1 VQSTAKV
8 EDSTTFNF
16 LGSIKEHVVSSH
28 KEGLLAA
35 GLDLSHQDTS
45 VRPQDDLYRHFNGGW
60 LKTAVIPADRASDGA
75 FITLRIQSEAR
86 VREIIEGAT
95 GSDEA
100 TKISNIYKSFMDADA
115 VNAKGGAPIAAELA
129 EVDSISSLTDFT
141 STLSKLEAR
150 GVSGIFGTF
159 IYADMKDAST
169 NILYLQQ
176 GGISLP
182 DEAYYREEKYADIRT
197 AYVAHI
203 EAMFTLAGVSNP
215 AENAAKVMAL
225 ETSIASHHWDQVKD
239 RDATLTYN
247 KMNRTEVKALMPAF
261 DWELYLTDGEI
272 PSIVLDSVIVQQPS
286 FFEGLGAIL
295 ASFDLEAWKAW
306 LQWHIISGA
315 APYLSDEFTTENF
328 AFFGKTL
335 SGTPEL
341 RERWKRAVS
350 MIEGSLGEAVG
361 KVYVQKYFPA
371 EAKARMEKL
380 VANLI
385 EAYRIS
391 INELEW
397 MSPDT
402 KVKALEK
409 LGKFRPKI
417 GYPDKWRDYSAL
429 QTTADDLYGNVG
441 RVVKFQRDHE
451 LSKIGKP
458 VDRDE
463 WHMAPQTVNAYY
475 NPVMNEIVFPAAILQ
490 PPFFGL
496 NHDDAV
502 NYGGIGAVIG
512 HEIGHGF
519 DDQGSKYDG
528 DGALN
533 NWWTDADRS
542 AFEARTKALIAQ
554 YDVLTPEEA
563 PDVTVNGA
571 LTIGENIG
579 DLGGLTIAYKAYQ
592 ISLAGKASAVID
604 GMSGEQRLLLSWA
617 QVWRAKVRPE
627 EMRRRVATDPHSPAE
642 FRCNQILKNFTPFY
656 EAFEVTDNDALWLE
670 EQSRVQI
677 W

>member
-1 VQSTAKV
+1 MR
-8 EDSTTFNF
+8 
-16 LGSIKEHVVSSH
+16 EHVVSSH
-28 KEGLLAA
+28 NEGLLAA

-45 VRPQDDLYRHFNGGW
+45 IRPQDDLYRHFNGSW

-129 EVDSISSLTDFT
+129 DVDSISSLTDFT

-197 AYVAHI
+197 AFVAHV

-215 AENAAKVMAL
+215 AQNAAKVMAL

-247 KMNRTEVKALMPAF
+247 KMNRAEVKALMPAF
-261 DWELYLTDGEI
+261 DWELYLTAGEI

-286 FFEGLGAIL
+286 FFEGLGTIL
-295 ASFDLEAWKAW
+295 AGFDLDAWKAW
-306 LQWHIISGA
+306 LKWHIISGA
-315 APYLSDEFTTENF
+315 APYLSDDFTNENF

-385 EAYRIS
+385 EAYRVS

-496 NHDDAV
+496 DHDDAV
-502 NYGGIGAVIG
+502 NYGAIGAVIG

-533 NWWTDADRS
+533 NWWTDADRA

-554 YDVLTPEEA
+554 YDELSPEEA

-592 ISLAGKASAVID
+592 ISLAGKPSTVID

-617 QVWRAKVRPE
+617 QVWRAKLRPE
-627 EMRRRVATDPHSPAE
+627 EMRRRIATDPHSPAE

-656 EAFEVTDNDALWLE
+656 DAFGVTEKDALWLA

>member
-1 VQSTAKV
+1 MSLEK
-8 EDSTTFNF
+8 
-16 LGSIKEHVVSSH
+16 
-28 KEGLLAA
+28 A
-35 GLDLSHQDTS
+35 GLDLSHQDQGI
-45 VRPQDDLYRHFNGGW
+45 RPQDDMYRHFNGTW
-60 LKTAVIPADRASDGA
+60 LKNAVIPPDRATDGA
-75 FITLRIQSEAR
+75 FTSLRIEAEAR
-86 VREIIEGAT
+86 VREIIEAAS

-100 TKISNIYKSFMDADA
+100 KKLGDIYASFMDAESVQAKAAKPIEHDLSA
-115 VNAKGGAPIAAELA
+115 VDTIQNLEGFITVLA
-129 EVDSISSLTDFT
+129 
-141 STLSKLEAR
+141 KLEAL

-169 NILYLQQ
+169 NILYMQQ

-182 DEAYYREEKYADIRT
+182 DEAYYREEQYLEIRK
-197 AYVAHI
+197 AYVAHV
-203 EAMFTLAGVSNP
+203 AKMFELAAVANAKEL
-215 AENAAKVMAL
+215 AEKVMAL

-247 KMNRTEVKALMPAF
+247 KLTRSQVKALMPAF
-261 DWELYLTDGEI
+261 DWDSYLLHGQI

-286 FFEGLGAIL
+286 FFEGLDSIL
-295 ASFDLEAWKAW
+295 KNFDVQSWKAW
-306 LQWHIISGA
+306 LKWQIINGA
-315 APYLSDEFTTENF
+315 SPYLSSEFVSENF
-328 AFFGKTL
+328 EFYGKTL

-350 MIEGSLGEAVG
+350 LIEGSLGEAVG
-361 KVYVQKYFPA
+361 KVYVEKFFPA
-371 EAKARMEKL
+371 EAKKRMEEL

-385 EAYRIS
+385 QAYEVS
-391 INELEW
+391 IKELPW
-397 MSPDT
+397 MGPET

-409 LGKFRPKI
+409 LGKFRTKI
-417 GYPDKWRDYSAL
+417 GYPDKWRDYSDL
-429 QTTADDLYGNVG
+429 QTTPDDLYGNVG
-441 RVVKFQRDHE
+441 RIVKFQRDFE
-451 LSKIGKP
+451 LAKIGKP
-458 VDRDE
+458 VDREE

-496 NHDDAV
+496 THDDAV
-502 NYGGIGAVIG
+502 NYGAIGAVIG

-528 DGALN
+528 DGALTD
-533 NWWTDADRS
+533 WWNDADRS
-542 AFEARTKALIAQ
+542 AFEERTRELISQ

-579 DLGGLTIAYKAYQ
+579 DLGGLTIGYKAYQ
-592 ISLAGKASAVID
+592 ISLAGKSSPVID
-604 GMSGEQRLLLSWA
+604 GFTGEQRLFMSWA
-617 QVWRAKVRPE
+617 QVWRTKVRSE
-627 EMRRRVATDPHSPAE
+627 EMRRRIATDPHSPAE

-656 EAFEVTDNDALWLE
+656 DAFNLGPNDGLWLDE
-670 EQSRVQI
+670 NARVEI

>member
-1 VQSTAKV
+1 M
-8 EDSTTFNF
+8 
-16 LGSIKEHVVSSH
+16 SSSNA
-28 KEGLLAA
+28 GLSAA
-35 GLDLSHQDTS
+35 GLDFSNQDQT
-45 VRPQDDLYRHFNGGW
+45 VRPQDDLYRHFNGSW
-60 LKTAVIPADRASDGA
+60 LKSAVIPPDRASDGA

-100 TKISNIYKSFMDADA
+100 TKIANIYTSFMDAAA
-115 VNAKGGAPIAAELA
+115 VNAKAGSPIVAELA
-129 EVDSISSLTDFT
+129 QVDSILTMTDFI

-150 GVSGIFGTF
+150 GTSGIFGTF

-169 NILYLQQ
+169 NILYLVQ

-197 AYVAHI
+197 AYLAHI
-203 EAMFTLAGVSNP
+203 TAMFTLAKVSNP
-215 AENAAKVMAL
+215 AENAAKVIAL

-247 KMNRTEVKALMPAF
+247 KMNRNQVKALMPAF
-261 DWELYLTDGEI
+261 DWDLYLADGEI
-272 PSIVLDSVIVQQPS
+272 PAIVLDSVIVQQPS

-295 ASFDLEAWKAW
+295 ASFDADAWKAW
-306 LQWHIISGA
+306 LKWHIISGA
-315 APYLSDEFTTENF
+315 APYLSDEFTNENF

-361 KVYVQKYFPA
+361 KVYVEKYFPA

-391 INELEW
+391 INELAW

-429 QTTADDLYGNVG
+429 QTTPDDLYGNVG

-496 NHDDAV
+496 DHDDAV
-502 NYGGIGAVIG
+502 NYGAIGAIIG

-533 NWWTDADRS
+533 NWWTDADRA
-542 AFEARTKALIAQ
+542 AFEDLTKALIAQ
-554 YDVLTPEEA
+554 YDALIPEEA
-563 PDVTVNGA
+563 PDVNVNGA

-579 DLGGLTIAYKAYQ
+579 DLGGLAIAYKAYQ
-592 ISLAGKASAVID
+592 ISLGANPSPVID
-604 GMSGEQRLLLSWA
+604 GMNGEKRLMLSWA

-627 EMRRRVATDPHSPAE
+627 EMRRRIATDPHSPAE
-642 FRCNQILKNFTPFY
+642 FRCNQILKNFMPFY
-656 EAFEVTDNDALWLE
+656 QEFGVTDKDALWLE

>member
-1 VQSTAKV
+1 M
-8 EDSTTFNF
+8 
-16 LGSIKEHVVSSH
+16 SSS
-28 KEGLLAA
+28 KEGLSAA
-35 GLDLSHQDTS
+35 GLDFSNQDQS

-60 LKTAVIPADRASDGA
+60 LKTAVIPADRATDGA
-75 FITLRIQSEAR
+75 FMALRVQSEAR

-100 TKISNIYKSFMDADA
+100 TKIAHIYKSFMDVDA
-115 VNAKGGAPIAAELA
+115 VNAKGGSPIAAELA
-129 EVDSISSLTDFT
+129 LVDSISTITDFI
-141 STLSKLEAR
+141 STFSKLEAR
-150 GVSGIFGTF
+150 GTSGIFGTF

-169 NILYLQQ
+169 NILYLAQ

-203 EAMFTLAGVSNP
+203 SAMFTLAKVSNP
-215 AENAAKVMAL
+215 AENAAQVMAL
-225 ETSIASHHWDQVKD
+225 ETSIASHHWDQVKN

-247 KMNRTEVKALMPAF
+247 KMNRAEVKALMPAF

-272 PSIVLDSVIVQQPS
+272 PAIVLDSVIVQQPS
-286 FFEGLGAIL
+286 FFEGLGSIL
-295 ASFDLEAWKAW
+295 ANFDATAWKAW
-306 LQWHIISGA
+306 LKWHIISGS
-315 APYLSDEFTTENF
+315 APYLSDDFANENF

-371 EAKARMEKL
+371 EAKARMENL

-385 EAYRIS
+385 EAYRVS
-391 INELEW
+391 INELAW

-429 QTTADDLYGNVG
+429 KTTPDDLYGNVG

-463 WHMAPQTVNAYY
+463 WFMAPQTVNAYY

-490 PPFFGL
+490 APFFGL
-496 NHDDAV
+496 DHDDAV

-533 NWWTDADRS
+533 NWWTDADRA
-542 AFEARTKALIAQ
+542 AFEERTKALIAQ
-554 YDVLTPEEA
+554 YDALIPEEA
-563 PDVTVNGA
+563 PDVNVNGA

-592 ISLAGKASAVID
+592 ISLQGKPSPVIE
-604 GMSGEQRLLLSWA
+604 GMSGEKRLMLSWA
-617 QVWRAKVRPE
+617 QIWRAKVRPE
-627 EMRRRVATDPHSPAE
+627 EMRRRIATDPHSPAE

-656 EAFEVTDNDALWLE
+656 QEFGVNEKDALWLQE
-670 EQSRVQI
+670 ESRVQI

>member
-1 VQSTAKV
+1 M
-8 EDSTTFNF
+8 
-16 LGSIKEHVVSSH
+16 SIK
-28 KEGLLAA
+28 KA
-35 GLDLSHQDTS
+35 GLDLSNQDVT
-45 VRPQDDLYRHFNGGW
+45 VRPQDDLYRHFNGEW
-60 LKTAVIPADRASDGA
+60 LKSAVIPADRAADGA
-75 FITLRIQSEAR
+75 FVTLRIQSEAR
-86 VREIIEGAT
+86 VREIIESAT

-100 TKISNIYKSFMDADA
+100 TKISNIYASFMAADA
-115 VNAKGGAPIAAELA
+115 VNAKGCSPIADELA
-129 EVDSISSLTDFT
+129 EVDAITSLKDFI
-141 STLSKLEAR
+141 STLAKLEAR
-150 GVSGIFGTF
+150 GLSGIFGSF

-169 NILYLQQ
+169 HIMYISQ

-182 DEAYYREEKYADIRT
+182 DEAYYREEQYADIRT
-197 AYVAHI
+197 TYVEHVAH
-203 EAMFTLAGVSNP
+203 MFSLAGV
-215 AENAAKVMAL
+215 AHGADLAAKVMAL
-225 ETSIASHHWDQVKD
+225 ETSIAKHHWDKVKG
-239 RDATLTYN
+239 REANLTYN
-247 KMNRTEVKALMPAF
+247 KMDRDEVKALLSLF
-261 DWELYLTDGEI
+261 DWDLYLAAGDI
-272 PSIVLDSVIVQQPS
+272 PTVVLDSVIVRQPS
-286 FFEGLGAIL
+286 FFEGLNSIL
-295 ASFDLEAWKAW
+295 ASFDVDAWKAW
-306 LQWHIISGA
+306 LKWNIISGA
-315 APYLSDEFTTENF
+315 APYLSDELVDENF

-341 RERWKRAVS
+341 RERWKRAVT

-361 KVYVQKYFPA
+361 KVYVHKHFPA
-371 EAKARMEKL
+371 EAKARMEAL

-385 EAYRIS
+385 EAYRVS
-391 INELEW
+391 INDLAW

-429 QTTADDLYGNVG
+429 QTTPDDLYGNVG
-441 RVVKFQRDHE
+441 RVIKFQRDHE

-496 NHDDAV
+496 DHDDAV
-502 NYGGIGAVIG
+502 NYGAIGAIIG

-533 NWWTDADRS
+533 NWWTDADRA
-542 AFEARTKALIAQ
+542 AFEERTKALIAQ
-554 YDVLTPEEA
+554 YDALIPEEA

-579 DLGGLTIAYKAYQ
+579 DLGGLAIAYKAYL
-592 ISLAGKASAVID
+592 ISLGSKPSPVID
-604 GMSGEQRLLLSWA
+604 GFSGEQRLMLSWA
-617 QVWRAKVRPE
+617 QAWRAKVRPE
-627 EMRRRVATDPHSPAE
+627 EMRRRIATDPHSPAE
-642 FRCNQILKNFTPFY
+642 FRCNQIVKNFTPFY
-656 EAFEVTDNDALWLE
+656 EAFGVTEKDALWLD

>member
-1 VQSTAKV
+1 
-8 EDSTTFNF
+8 
-16 LGSIKEHVVSSH
+16 VSSS
-28 KEGLLAA
+28 KDGLSAA
-35 GLDLSHQDTS
+35 GLDFSHQDQT
-45 VRPQDDLYRHFNGGW
+45 VRAQDDLYRHFNGGW
-60 LKTAVIPADRASDGA
+60 LKTAVIPADRATDGA
-75 FITLRIQSEAR
+75 FMALRVQSEAR

-100 TKISNIYKSFMDADA
+100 TKIANIYKSFMDVDA
-115 VNAKGGAPIAAELA
+115 VNAKGGSPIAAELA
-129 EVDSISSLTDFT
+129 LVDSISTITDFI
-141 STLSKLEAR
+141 STFSKLEAR
-150 GVSGIFGTF
+150 GTAGIFGTF

-169 NILYLQQ
+169 NILYLAQ

-182 DEAYYREEKYADIRT
+182 DEAYYREEKYAEIRT
-197 AYVAHI
+197 AYLAHI
-203 EAMFTLAGVSNP
+203 TAMFTLAGVSDP
-215 AENAAKVMAL
+215 AENAAQVMAL
-225 ETSIASHHWDQVKD
+225 ETSIASHHWDQVKN

-247 KMNRTEVKALMPAF
+247 KMNRAEVKALMPAF
-261 DWELYLTDGEI
+261 DWDLYLTDGEI
-272 PSIVLDSVIVQQPS
+272 PAIVLDSVIVQQPS
-286 FFEGLGAIL
+286 FFEGLGTIL
-295 ASFDLEAWKAW
+295 ANFDAAAWKAW
-306 LQWHIISGA
+306 LKWHIISGS
-315 APYLSDEFTTENF
+315 APYLSDDFTNENF

-361 KVYVQKYFPA
+361 KVYVQQYFPA

-391 INELEW
+391 INELAW
-397 MSPDT
+397 MSPET

-429 QTTADDLYGNVG
+429 KTTSDDLYGNVG

-463 WHMAPQTVNAYY
+463 WFMAPQTVNAYY

-490 PPFFGL
+490 APFFGL
-496 NHDDAV
+496 DHDDAV

-533 NWWTDADRS
+533 NWWTDADRA
-542 AFEARTKALIAQ
+542 AFEERTKALIAQ
-554 YDVLTPEEA
+554 YDALIPEEA
-563 PDVTVNGA
+563 PDVNVNGA

-592 ISLAGKASAVID
+592 ISLAGKPSPVID
-604 GMSGEQRLLLSWA
+604 GMSGEKRLMLSWA
-617 QVWRAKVRPE
+617 QIWRAKVRPE
-627 EMRRRVATDPHSPAE
+627 EMRRRIATDPHSPAE

-656 EAFEVTDNDALWLE
+656 EEFGVTDKDALWLE
-670 EQSRVQI
+670 EQARVQI

>member
-1 VQSTAKV
+1 M
-8 EDSTTFNF
+8 
-16 LGSIKEHVVSSH
+16 SSSNA
-28 KEGLLAA
+28 GLSAA
-35 GLDLSHQDTS
+35 GLDFSHQDLS
-45 VRPQDDLYRHFNGGW
+45 VRPQDDLYRHFNGQW
-60 LKTAVIPADRASDGA
+60 LKSAVIPADRASDGA

-100 TKISNIYKSFMDADA
+100 TKIANIYKSFMDAAA
-115 VNAKGGAPIAAELA
+115 VNARGGSPIAGELA
-129 EVDSISSLTDFT
+129 QVDSISSLTDFV
-141 STLSKLEAR
+141 STFSKLEAR
-150 GVSGIFGTF
+150 GTSGIFGTF

-169 NILYLQQ
+169 NILYLVQ

-197 AYVAHI
+197 AYLAHI
-203 EAMFTLAGVSNP
+203 TAMFTLAQVSNP

-225 ETSIASHHWDQVKD
+225 ETSIASHHWNQVKN

-247 KMNRTEVKALMPAF
+247 KLDRAQVKALMPAF
-261 DWELYLTDGEI
+261 DWDLYLADGEI
-272 PSIVLDSVIVQQPS
+272 PGIVLDSVIVQQPS
-286 FFEGLGAIL
+286 FFEGLGTML
-295 ASFDLEAWKAW
+295 ANFDADAWKAW
-306 LQWHIISGA
+306 LKWHVISGA
-315 APYLSDEFTTENF
+315 APYLSDEFTNENF

-397 MSPDT
+397 MSPET

-429 QTTADDLYGNVG
+429 QTTPDDLYGNVG

-463 WHMAPQTVNAYY
+463 WFMPPQTVNAYY

-496 NHDDAV
+496 DHDDAV
-502 NYGGIGAVIG
+502 NYGAIGAVIG

-533 NWWTDADRS
+533 NWWTDADRA
-542 AFEARTKALIAQ
+542 AFEERTKALIAQ
-554 YDVLTPEEA
+554 YDALVPEEA
-563 PDVTVNGA
+563 PDVNVNGA

-579 DLGGLTIAYKAYQ
+579 DLGGLAIAFKAYQ
-592 ISLAGKASAVID
+592 ISLGGKPSPVID
-604 GMSGEQRLLLSWA
+604 GMSGEKRLMLSWA

-656 EAFEVTDNDALWLE
+656 QEFGVTDKDALWLE

>member
-1 VQSTAKV
+1 M
-8 EDSTTFNF
+8 
-16 LGSIKEHVVSSH
+16 SSS
-28 KEGLLAA
+28 KEGLSAA
-35 GLDLSHQDTS
+35 GLDFSNQDQS
-45 VRPQDDLYRHFNGGW
+45 VRPQDDLYRHFNGSW
-60 LKTAVIPADRASDGA
+60 LKTAVIPADRATDGA
-75 FITLRIQSEAR
+75 FMALRVQSEAR

-100 TKISNIYKSFMDADA
+100 TKIAHIYKSFMDVDA
-115 VNAKGGAPIAAELA
+115 VNAKGASPIAAELA
-129 EVDSISSLTDFT
+129 LVDSISTITDFI
-141 STLSKLEAR
+141 STFSKLEAR
-150 GVSGIFGTF
+150 GTSGIFGTF

-169 NILYLQQ
+169 NILYLAQ

-203 EAMFTLAGVSNP
+203 TAMFTLAGVSDP
-215 AENAAKVMAL
+215 AGNAAKVMAL
-225 ETSIASHHWDQVKD
+225 ETSIASHHWDQVKN

-247 KMNRTEVKALMPAF
+247 KMNRAEVTALMPVF

-272 PSIVLDSVIVQQPS
+272 PAIVLDSVIVQQPS
-286 FFEGLGAIL
+286 FFEGLGSIL
-295 ASFDLEAWKAW
+295 ANFDAAAWKAW
-306 LQWHIISGA
+306 LKWHIISGS
-315 APYLSDEFTTENF
+315 APYLSDDFTKENF

-371 EAKARMEKL
+371 EAKARMENL

-385 EAYRIS
+385 EAYRVS
-391 INELEW
+391 INELAW

-429 QTTADDLYGNVG
+429 KTTPDDLYGNVG

-463 WHMAPQTVNAYY
+463 WFMAPQTVNAYY

-490 PPFFGL
+490 APFFGL
-496 NHDDAV
+496 DHDDAV

-533 NWWTDADRS
+533 NWWTDADRA
-542 AFEARTKALIAQ
+542 AFEERTKALIAQ
-554 YDVLTPEEA
+554 YDALIPEEA
-563 PDVTVNGA
+563 PDVNVNGA

-579 DLGGLTIAYKAYQ
+579 DLGGLTIAFKAYQ
-592 ISLAGKASAVID
+592 ISLQGKPSPVIE
-604 GMSGEQRLLLSWA
+604 GMSGEKRLMLSWA
-617 QVWRAKVRPE
+617 QIWRAKVRPE
-627 EMRRRVATDPHSPAE
+627 EMRRRIATDPHSPAE

-656 EAFEVTDNDALWLE
+656 QEFGVTEKDALWLE
-670 EQSRVQI
+670 EQARVQI

>member
-1 VQSTAKV
+1 M
-8 EDSTTFNF
+8 
-16 LGSIKEHVVSSH
+16 SSS
-28 KEGLLAA
+28 KEGLSAA
-35 GLDLSHQDTS
+35 GLDFSNQDQS
-45 VRPQDDLYRHFNGGW
+45 VRPQDDLYRHFNGSW
-60 LKTAVIPADRASDGA
+60 LKTAVIPADRATDGA
-75 FITLRIQSEAR
+75 FMALRVQSEAR

-100 TKISNIYKSFMDADA
+100 TKIAHIYKSFMDVDA
-115 VNAKGGAPIAAELA
+115 VNAKGGSPIAAELA
-129 EVDSISSLTDFT
+129 LVDSISTITDFI
-141 STLSKLEAR
+141 STFSKLEAR
-150 GVSGIFGTF
+150 GTAGIFGTF

-169 NILYLQQ
+169 NILYLAQ

-197 AYVAHI
+197 AYVAHLT
-203 EAMFTLAGVSNP
+203 AMFTLAGVSDP
-215 AENAAKVMAL
+215 AGNAAKVMAL
-225 ETSIASHHWDQVKD
+225 ETSIASHHWDQVKN

-247 KMNRTEVKALMPAF
+247 KMNRAEVTALMPVF

-272 PSIVLDSVIVQQPS
+272 PAIVLDSVIVQQPS
-286 FFEGLGAIL
+286 FFEGLGSIL
-295 ASFDLEAWKAW
+295 ANFDAAAWKAW
-306 LQWHIISGA
+306 LKWHIISGS
-315 APYLSDEFTTENF
+315 APYLSDDFTKENF

-371 EAKARMEKL
+371 EAKARMENL

-385 EAYRIS
+385 EAYRVS
-391 INELEW
+391 INELAW

-429 QTTADDLYGNVG
+429 KTTPGDLYGNVG

-463 WHMAPQTVNAYY
+463 WFMAPQTVNAYY

-490 PPFFGL
+490 APFFGL
-496 NHDDAV
+496 DHDDAV

-533 NWWTDADRS
+533 NWWTDADRA
-542 AFEARTKALIAQ
+542 AFEERTKALIAQ
-554 YDVLTPEEA
+554 YDALIPEEA
-563 PDVTVNGA
+563 PDVNVNGA

-579 DLGGLTIAYKAYQ
+579 DLGGLTIAFKAYQ
-592 ISLAGKASAVID
+592 ISLQGKLSPVIE
-604 GMSGEQRLLLSWA
+604 GMSGEKRLMLSWA
-617 QVWRAKVRPE
+617 QIWRAKVRPE
-627 EMRRRVATDPHSPAE
+627 EMRRRIATDPHSPAE

-656 EAFEVTDNDALWLE
+656 QEFGVTEKDALWLE

>member
-1 VQSTAKV
+1 MSNQSL
-8 EDSTTFNF
+8 S
-16 LGSIKEHVVSSH
+16 G
-28 KEGLLAA
+28 A
-35 GLDLSHQDTS
+35 GLDFSHQDTS

-60 LKTAVIPADRASDGA
+60 LKSAEIPADRASDGA
-75 FITLRIQSEAR
+75 FIALRIQSEAR

-100 TKISNIYKSFMDADA
+100 TKISNIYKSFMDAAA
-115 VNAKGGAPIAAELA
+115 VNAKGGTPIAGELA
-129 EVDSISSLTDFT
+129 QVDSISSLTDFV
-141 STLSKLEAR
+141 STFSKLEAR
-150 GVSGIFGTF
+150 GTSGIFGTF

-169 NILYLQQ
+169 NILYLVQ

-197 AYVAHI
+197 AYLSHI

-225 ETSIASHHWDQVKD
+225 ETSIASHHWDQVKN

-247 KMNRTEVKALMPAF
+247 KMDRAQVKALMPAF
-261 DWELYLTDGEI
+261 DWELYLSEGEI
-272 PSIVLDSVIVQQPS
+272 PGIVLDSVIVQQPS
-286 FFEGLGAIL
+286 FFEGLGALL
-295 ASFDLEAWKAW
+295 ANFDVDAWKAW
-306 LQWHIISGA
+306 LKWHIISGA
-315 APYLSDEFTTENF
+315 APYLSDDFTNENF
-328 AFFGKTL
+328 AFFGKVL

-429 QTTADDLYGNVG
+429 QTTPDDLYGNVG

-463 WHMAPQTVNAYY
+463 WLMAPQTVNAYY

-496 NHDDAV
+496 DHDDAV
-502 NYGGIGAVIG
+502 NYGAIGAVIG

-533 NWWTDADRS
+533 NWWTDADRA
-542 AFEARTKALIAQ
+542 AFEERTKALIDQ
-554 YDVLTPEEA
+554 YDALIPEEA
-563 PDVTVNGA
+563 PDVNVNGA

-579 DLGGLTIAYKAYQ
+579 DLGGLAIAYKAYQ
-592 ISLAGKASAVID
+592 ISLQGKPSPVIE
-604 GMSGEQRLLLSWA
+604 GMSGEKRLMLSWA

-627 EMRRRVATDPHSPAE
+627 EMRRRIAIDPHSPAE

-656 EAFEVTDNDALWLE
+656 EEFGVTDKDALWLE
-670 EQSRVQI
+670 EQARVQI

>member
-1 VQSTAKV
+1 MSLET
-8 EDSTTFNF
+8 
-16 LGSIKEHVVSSH
+16 
-28 KEGLLAA
+28 A
-35 GLDLSHQDTS
+35 GLDFGHCDLAI
-45 VRPQDDLYRHFNGGW
+45 RPQDDLYRHFSGGW
-60 LKTAVIPADRASDGA
+60 LKSVEIPADRASDGA

-86 VREIIEGAT
+86 VREIVETAT

-100 TKISNIYKSFMDADA
+100 TKLSHIYASFMDAAA
-115 VNAKGGAPIAAELA
+115 VEAKGASPIASELLK
-129 EVDSISSLTDFT
+129 VDSIQTLEDFVT
-141 STLSKLEAR
+141 ALAQLEAH
-150 GVSGIFGTF
+150 GVHGIFGTF

-169 NILYLQQ
+169 NIMYLQQ

-197 AYVAHI
+197 AFLKHVAT
-203 EAMFTLAGVSNP
+203 MFTLAGI
-215 AENAAKVMAL
+215 ADGDQLAATILAL
-225 ETSIASHHWDQVKD
+225 ETSTASHHWDQVKD

-247 KMNRTEVKALMPAF
+247 KLDRQQVKALMPSF
-261 DWELYLTDGEI
+261 DWDRYLADGQV
-272 PSIVLDSVIVQQPS
+272 PAIVLDSVIVQQPS

-295 ASFDLEAWKAW
+295 EKFDADAWKAW
-306 LQWHIISGA
+306 LKWQIISGA
-315 APYLSDEFTTENF
+315 APYLSQDFVNENF
-328 AFFGKTL
+328 AFYGTTL

-341 RERWKRAVS
+341 RDRWKRAVS

-371 EAKARMEKL
+371 QAKARMELL

-385 EAYRIS
+385 QAYDVS
-391 INELEW
+391 IKELEW
-397 MSPDT
+397 MSPET
-402 KVKALEK
+402 KVKAVEK

-429 QTTADDLYGNVG
+429 ETTADDLYGNVG
-441 RVVKFQRDHE
+441 RVIKFQRDFE
-451 LSKIGKP
+451 IAKIGKP

-496 NHDDAV
+496 THDDAV

-533 NWWTDADRS
+533 NWWSDADRE
-542 AFEARTKALIAQ
+542 AFELRTKALIAQ
-554 YDVLTPEEA
+554 YDALSPEEA

-579 DLGGLTIAYKAYQ
+579 DLGGLAIAYKAYK
-592 ISLAGKASAVID
+592 ISLAGQIAPEID
-604 GMSGEQRLLLSWA
+604 GMSGDQRFFFAWA

-627 EMRRRVATDPHSPAE
+627 EMRRRIATDPHSPAE

-656 EAFEVTDNDALWLE
+656 EAFDVNEKDSLWLDQ
-670 EQSRVQI
+670 QSRVQI

>member
-1 VQSTAKV
+1 
-8 EDSTTFNF
+8 
-16 LGSIKEHVVSSH
+16 VSSH

-35 GLDLSHQDTS
+35 GLDFSRQDVS

-60 LKTAVIPADRASDGA
+60 LKTVEIPADRATDGA
-75 FITLRIQSEAR
+75 FMELRVQSEAR

-115 VNAKGGAPIAAELA
+115 VNAKGGSPIAAELA
-129 EVDSISSLTDFT
+129 EVDAISTIADFT
-141 STLSKLEAR
+141 STLTKLEAR

-197 AYVAHI
+197 AYVSHVA
-203 EAMFTLAGVSNP
+203 AMFTLAKVVNP

-247 KMNRTEVKALMPAF
+247 KMNRGQVKALMPAF

-295 ASFDLEAWKAW
+295 ASFDIDAWKAW
-306 LQWHIISGA
+306 LKWHIISGA
-315 APYLSDEFTTENF
+315 APYLSDDFTNENF
-328 AFFGKTL
+328 SFFGKTL

-371 EAKARMEKL
+371 EAKARMENL

-385 EAYRIS
+385 EAYRVS

-429 QTTADDLYGNVG
+429 QTTPDDLYGNVG

-496 NHDDAV
+496 EHDDAV

-533 NWWTDADRS
+533 NWWSDSDRA
-542 AFEARTKALIAQ
+542 AFEERTKALISQ
-554 YDVLTPEEA
+554 YDALIPEEA
-563 PDVTVNGA
+563 PDVNVNGA

-592 ISLAGKASAVID
+592 ISLQGKPSPVVD
-604 GMSGEQRLLLSWA
+604 GMSGEKRLMLSWA
-617 QVWRAKVRPE
+617 QIWRNKVRPE
-627 EMRRRVATDPHSPAE
+627 EMRRRIATDPHSPAE

-656 EAFEVTDNDALWLE
+656 EEFGVTENDALWLA

>member
-1 VQSTAKV
+1 M
-8 EDSTTFNF
+8 
-16 LGSIKEHVVSSH
+16 SIK
-28 KEGLLAA
+28 KA
-35 GLDLSHQDTS
+35 GLDFSHQDST
-45 VRPQDDLYRHFNGGW
+45 VRPQDDLYRHFNGQW
-60 LKTAVIPADRASDGA
+60 LKTSVIPADRASDGA
-75 FITLRIQSEAR
+75 FMTLRIQSEAR

-100 TKISNIYKSFMDADA
+100 TKISNIYKSFMDAAA
-115 VNAKGGAPIAAELA
+115 VNAKGGSPIASELA
-129 EVDSISSLTDFT
+129 QVDSISSLTDFV
-141 STLSKLEAR
+141 STFSKLEAR
-150 GVSGIFGTF
+150 GTSGIFGTF

-169 NILYLQQ
+169 NILYLVQ
-176 GGISLP
+176 GGLSLP

-197 AYVAHI
+197 AYLAHI
-203 EAMFTLAGVSNP
+203 TAMFTLAKVSNP
-215 AENAAKVMAL
+215 ADNAAKVMAL
-225 ETSIASHHWDQVKD
+225 ETSLASHHWDQVKN

-247 KMNRTEVKALMPAF
+247 KMDRAQVKALMPAF
-261 DWELYLTDGEI
+261 DWDLYLAEGEI
-272 PSIVLDSVIVQQPS
+272 PGIVLDSVIVQQPS
-286 FFEGLGAIL
+286 FFEGLGTIL
-295 ASFDLEAWKAW
+295 ANFDVDAWKAW
-306 LQWHIISGA
+306 LKWHIISGA
-315 APYLSDEFTTENF
+315 APYLSDELVNENF

-361 KVYVQKYFPA
+361 KIYVQKYFPA

-397 MSPDT
+397 MSPET

-409 LGKFRPKI
+409 LGMFRPKI

-429 QTTADDLYGNVG
+429 QTTSDDLYGNVG

-463 WHMAPQTVNAYY
+463 WFMAPQTVNAYY

-496 NHDDAV
+496 DHDDSV

-533 NWWTDADRS
+533 NWWTDADRA
-542 AFEARTKALIAQ
+542 AFEERTKALIAQ
-554 YDVLTPEEA
+554 YDALIPEEA
-563 PDVTVNGA
+563 PDVNVNGA

-579 DLGGLTIAYKAYQ
+579 DLGGLTIAYKAYL
-592 ISLAGKASAVID
+592 ISLGGKPSPVID
-604 GMSGEQRLLLSWA
+604 GFSGEQRLLLSWA

-627 EMRRRVATDPHSPAE
+627 EMRRRIATDPHSPAE

-656 EAFEVTDNDALWLE
+656 EAFGVTDKDALWLD

>member
-1 VQSTAKV
+1 
-8 EDSTTFNF
+8 
-16 LGSIKEHVVSSH
+16 
-28 KEGLLAA
+28 
-35 GLDLSHQDTS
+35 
-45 VRPQDDLYRHFNGGW
+45 
-60 LKTAVIPADRASDGA
+60 
-75 FITLRIQSEAR
+75 
-86 VREIIEGAT
+86 
-95 GSDEA
+95 
-100 TKISNIYKSFMDADA
+100 MDVGA
-115 VNAKGGAPIAAELA
+115 VNAKGGSPIAAELA
-129 EVDSISSLTDFT
+129 LVDSISTITDFI
-141 STLSKLEAR
+141 STFSKLEAR
-150 GVSGIFGTF
+150 GTAGIFGTF

-169 NILYLQQ
+169 NILYLAQ

-203 EAMFTLAGVSNP
+203 SAMFTLAKVSNP
-215 AENAAKVMAL
+215 AENAAQVMAL
-225 ETSIASHHWDQVKD
+225 ETSIASHHWDQVKN

-261 DWELYLTDGEI
+261 DWDLYLTDGEI
-272 PSIVLDSVIVQQPS
+272 PAIVLDSVIVQQPS
-286 FFEGLGAIL
+286 FFEGLGSIL
-295 ASFDLEAWKAW
+295 ANFDAAAWKAW
-306 LQWHIISGA
+306 LKWHIISGA
-315 APYLSDEFTTENF
+315 APYLSDDFTNENF

-361 KVYVQKYFPA
+361 KVYVEKYFPA

-391 INELEW
+391 INELAW

-429 QTTADDLYGNVG
+429 KTTPDDLYGNVG

-463 WHMAPQTVNAYY
+463 WFMAPQTVNAYY

-490 PPFFGL
+490 APFFGL
-496 NHDDAV
+496 DHDDAV

-533 NWWTDADRS
+533 NWWTDADRA
-542 AFEARTKALIAQ
+542 AFEERTKALIAQ
-554 YDVLTPEEA
+554 YDALIPEET
-563 PDVTVNGA
+563 PDVNVNGA

-592 ISLAGKASAVID
+592 ISLQGKPSPVIE
-604 GMSGEQRLLLSWA
+604 GMSGEKRLMLSWA
-617 QVWRAKVRPE
+617 QIWRAKVRPE
-627 EMRRRVATDPHSPAE
+627 EMRRRIATDPHSPAE

-656 EAFEVTDNDALWLE
+656 QEFGVTEKDALWLE

>member
-1 VQSTAKV
+1 M
-8 EDSTTFNF
+8 
-16 LGSIKEHVVSSH
+16 SSS
-28 KEGLLAA
+28 KDGLSAA
-35 GLDLSHQDTS
+35 GLDFSHQDQT
-45 VRPQDDLYRHFNGGW
+45 VRAQDDLYRHFNGGW
-60 LKTAVIPADRASDGA
+60 LKTAVIPADRATDGA
-75 FITLRIQSEAR
+75 FMALRVQSEAR

-100 TKISNIYKSFMDADA
+100 TKIANIYKSFMDVDA
-115 VNAKGGAPIAAELA
+115 VNAKGGSPIAAELA
-129 EVDSISSLTDFT
+129 LVDSISTITDFI
-141 STLSKLEAR
+141 STFSKLEAR
-150 GVSGIFGTF
+150 GTAGIFGTF

-169 NILYLQQ
+169 NILYLAQ

-182 DEAYYREEKYADIRT
+182 DEAYYREEKYAEIRT
-197 AYVAHI
+197 AYLAHI
-203 EAMFTLAGVSNP
+203 TAMFTLAGVSDP
-215 AENAAKVMAL
+215 AENAAQVMAL
-225 ETSIASHHWDQVKD
+225 ETSIASHHWDQVKN

-247 KMNRTEVKALMPAF
+247 KMNRAEVKALMPAF
-261 DWELYLTDGEI
+261 DWDLYLTDGEI
-272 PSIVLDSVIVQQPS
+272 PAIVLDSVIVQQPS
-286 FFEGLGAIL
+286 FFEGLGSIL
-295 ASFDLEAWKAW
+295 ANFDAAAWKAW
-306 LQWHIISGA
+306 LKWHIISGS
-315 APYLSDEFTTENF
+315 APYLSDDFTNENF

-361 KVYVQKYFPA
+361 KVYVQQYFPA

-391 INELEW
+391 INELAW
-397 MSPDT
+397 MSPET

-429 QTTADDLYGNVG
+429 KTTSDDLYGNVG

-463 WHMAPQTVNAYY
+463 WFMAPQTVNAYY

-490 PPFFGL
+490 APFFGL
-496 NHDDAV
+496 DHDDAV

-533 NWWTDADRS
+533 NWWTDADR
-542 AFEARTKALIAQ
+542 ADFEERTKALIAQ
-554 YDVLTPEEA
+554 YDALIPEEA
-563 PDVTVNGA
+563 PDVNVNGA

-592 ISLAGKASAVID
+592 ISLAGKPSPVID
-604 GMSGEQRLLLSWA
+604 GMSGEKRLMLSWA
-617 QVWRAKVRPE
+617 QIWRAKVRPE
-627 EMRRRVATDPHSPAE
+627 EMRRRIATDPHSPAE

-656 EAFEVTDNDALWLE
+656 EEFGVTDKDALWLE
-670 EQSRVQI
+670 EQARVQI

>member
-1 VQSTAKV
+1 M
-8 EDSTTFNF
+8 
-16 LGSIKEHVVSSH
+16 SSS
-28 KEGLLAA
+28 KEGLSAA
-35 GLDLSHQDTS
+35 GLDFSNQDQS
-45 VRPQDDLYRHFNGGW
+45 VRPQDDLYRHFNGSW
-60 LKTAVIPADRASDGA
+60 LKTAVIPADRATDGA
-75 FITLRIQSEAR
+75 FMALRVQSEAR

-95 GSDEA
+95 GSEEA
-100 TKISNIYKSFMDADA
+100 TKIAHIYKSFMDADA
-115 VNAKGGAPIAAELA
+115 VNAKGGSPIAAELA
-129 EVDSISSLTDFT
+129 LVDSISTITDFI
-141 STLSKLEAR
+141 STFSKLEAR
-150 GVSGIFGTF
+150 GTAGIFGTF

-169 NILYLQQ
+169 NILYLAQ

-203 EAMFTLAGVSNP
+203 TAMFTLAGVSDP
-215 AENAAKVMAL
+215 AGNAAKVMAL
-225 ETSIASHHWDQVKD
+225 ETSIASHHWDQVKN

-247 KMNRTEVKALMPAF
+247 KMNRAEVTALMPVF

-272 PSIVLDSVIVQQPS
+272 PAIVLDSVIVQQPS
-286 FFEGLGAIL
+286 FFEGLGSIL
-295 ASFDLEAWKAW
+295 ANFDAAAWKAW
-306 LQWHIISGA
+306 LKWHIISGS
-315 APYLSDEFTTENF
+315 APYLSDDFTNENF

-371 EAKARMEKL
+371 EAKARMENL

-385 EAYRIS
+385 EAYRVS
-391 INELEW
+391 INELAW

-429 QTTADDLYGNVG
+429 KTTPDDLYGNVG

-463 WHMAPQTVNAYY
+463 WFMAPQTVNAYY

-490 PPFFGL
+490 APFFGL
-496 NHDDAV
+496 DHDDAV

-533 NWWTDADRS
+533 NWWTDADRA
-542 AFEARTKALIAQ
+542 AFEERTKALIAQ
-554 YDVLTPEEA
+554 YDALIPEEA
-563 PDVTVNGA
+563 PDVNVNGA

-579 DLGGLTIAYKAYQ
+579 DLGGLTIAFKAYQ
-592 ISLAGKASAVID
+592 ISLQGKLSPVIE
-604 GMSGEQRLLLSWA
+604 GMSGEKRLMLSWA
-617 QVWRAKVRPE
+617 QIWRAKVRPE
-627 EMRRRVATDPHSPAE
+627 EMRRRIATDPHSPAE

-656 EAFEVTDNDALWLE
+656 QEFGVTDKDALWLE
-670 EQSRVQI
+670 EQARVQI

>member
-1 VQSTAKV
+1 M
-8 EDSTTFNF
+8 
-16 LGSIKEHVVSSH
+16 SSS
-28 KEGLLAA
+28 KDGLSAA
-35 GLDLSHQDTS
+35 GLDFSYQDQS

-60 LKTAVIPADRASDGA
+60 LKTAVIPADRATDGA
-75 FITLRIQSEAR
+75 FMALRVQSEAR

-100 TKISNIYKSFMDADA
+100 TKIAHIYKSFMDVDA
-115 VNAKGGAPIAAELA
+115 VNAKGGSPIAAELA
-129 EVDSISSLTDFT
+129 LVDSISTITDFI
-141 STLSKLEAR
+141 STFSQLEAR
-150 GVSGIFGTF
+150 GTSGIFGTF

-169 NILYLQQ
+169 NILYLAQ

-203 EAMFTLAGVSNP
+203 SAMFTLAKVSNP
-215 AENAAKVMAL
+215 AENAAQVMAL
-225 ETSIASHHWDQVKD
+225 ETSIASHHWDQVKN

-247 KMNRTEVKALMPAF
+247 KMNRAEVKALMPAF

-272 PSIVLDSVIVQQPS
+272 PAIVLDSVIVQQPS
-286 FFEGLGAIL
+286 FFEGLGSIL
-295 ASFDLEAWKAW
+295 ANFDADAWKAW
-306 LQWHIISGA
+306 LKWHIISGS
-315 APYLSDEFTTENF
+315 APYLSDDFTSENF

-371 EAKARMEKL
+371 EAKARMENL

-385 EAYRIS
+385 EAYRVS
-391 INELEW
+391 INELAW

-429 QTTADDLYGNVG
+429 KTTPDDLYGNVG

-463 WHMAPQTVNAYY
+463 WFMAPQTVNAYY

-490 PPFFGL
+490 APFFGL
-496 NHDDAV
+496 DHDDAV

-533 NWWTDADRS
+533 NWWTDADRA
-542 AFEARTKALIAQ
+542 AFEERTKALIAQ
-554 YDVLTPEEA
+554 YDALIPEET
-563 PDVTVNGA
+563 PDVNVNGA

-592 ISLAGKASAVID
+592 ISLQGKPSPVIE
-604 GMSGEQRLLLSWA
+604 GMSGEKRLMLSWA
-617 QVWRAKVRPE
+617 QIWRAKVRPE
-627 EMRRRVATDPHSPAE
+627 EMRRRIATDPHSPAE

-656 EAFEVTDNDALWLE
+656 QEFGVTEKDALWLE
-670 EQSRVQI
+670 EESRVQI

>member
-1 VQSTAKV
+1 MSLNHQS
-8 EDSTTFNF
+8 
-16 LGSIKEHVVSSH
+16 LSS
-28 KEGLLAA
+28 A
-35 GLDLSHQDTS
+35 GLDFSHHDKS
-45 VRPQDDLYRHFNGGW
+45 VRPQDDLYRHFNGSW
-60 LKTAVIPADRASDGA
+60 LKTAEIPADRASDGA
-75 FITLRIQSEAR
+75 FIKLRIQSEAR

-100 TKISNIYKSFMDADA
+100 TKIAHIYASFMDDAA
-115 VNAKGGAPIAAELA
+115 VNTKGGAPIADELA
-129 EVDSISSLTDFT
+129 QVDSISGLTDFI
-141 STLSKLEAR
+141 SILSKLEAR
-150 GVSGIFGTF
+150 GTSGIFGTF

-203 EAMFTLAGVSNP
+203 EAMFALAGVSDP
-215 AENAAKVMAL
+215 AGNAAKVMAL

-261 DWELYLTDGEI
+261 DWERYLTDGEI
-272 PSIVLDSVIVQQPS
+272 PAIVLDSVIVQQPS
-286 FFEGLGAIL
+286 FFEGLGSIL
-295 ASFDLEAWKAW
+295 ASFDVDAWKAW
-306 LQWHIISGA
+306 LKWHIVSGA
-315 APYLSDEFTTENF
+315 APYLSDDFTNENF

-391 INELEW
+391 INELAW

-429 QTTADDLYGNVG
+429 QTTPDDLYGNVG

-496 NHDDAV
+496 DHDDAV
-502 NYGGIGAVIG
+502 NYGAIGAVIG

-533 NWWTDADRS
+533 NWWTDADRA
-542 AFEARTKALIAQ
+542 AFEERTKALIAQ
-554 YDVLTPEEA
+554 YDALIPEEA

-579 DLGGLTIAYKAYQ
+579 DLGGLAIAFKAYQ
-592 ISLAGKASAVID
+592 ISLGGKPSPVIE
-604 GMSGEQRLLLSWA
+604 GMSGEKRLMLSWA

-627 EMRRRVATDPHSPAE
+627 EMRRRIATDPHSPAE
-642 FRCNQILKNFTPFY
+642 FRCNQILKNFAPFY
-656 EAFEVTDNDALWLE
+656 QEFGVTDKDALWLE
-670 EQSRVQI
+670 EQARVQI

>member
-1 VQSTAKV
+1 M
-8 EDSTTFNF
+8 N
-16 LGSIKEHVVSSH
+16 SS
-28 KEGLLAA
+28 KEGLSAA
-35 GLDLSHQDTS
+35 GLDFSNQDQT

-60 LKTAVIPADRASDGA
+60 LKTAVIPADRATDGA
-75 FITLRIQSEAR
+75 FMALRVQSEAR

-100 TKISNIYKSFMDADA
+100 TKIAHIYKSFMDVDA
-115 VNAKGGAPIAAELA
+115 VNAKGGSPIAAELA
-129 EVDSISSLTDFT
+129 QVDSIASLTDLI
-141 STLSKLEAR
+141 STLSQLEAR
-150 GVSGIFGTF
+150 GTSGIFGTF

-169 NILYLQQ
+169 NILYLAQ

-182 DEAYYREEKYADIRT
+182 DEAYYRDEKYADIRS
-197 AYVAHI
+197 AYVSHVQ
-203 EAMFTLAGVSNP
+203 AMFALAGVSDP
-215 AENAAKVMAL
+215 AGNAAKVMAL
-225 ETSIASHHWDQVKD
+225 ETSIASNHWDQVKD

-247 KMNRTEVKALMPAF
+247 KMNRAEVKALMPAF

-272 PSIVLDSVIVQQPS
+272 PAIVLDSVIVQQPS
-286 FFEGLGAIL
+286 SFEGLGTIL
-295 ASFDLEAWKAW
+295 ASFDADAWKAW
-306 LQWHIISGA
+306 LKWHIISGA
-315 APYLSDEFTTENF
+315 APYLSDDFTNENF

-391 INELEW
+391 INELAW

-429 QTTADDLYGNVG
+429 QTTPDDLYGNVG

-490 PPFFGL
+490 APFFGL
-496 NHDDAV
+496 DHDDAV

-533 NWWTDADRS
+533 NWWTDADRA
-542 AFEARTKALIAQ
+542 AFEERTKALIAQ
-554 YDVLTPEEA
+554 YDALIPEEA
-563 PDVTVNGA
+563 PDVNVNGA

-579 DLGGLTIAYKAYQ
+579 DLGGLTIAFKAYQ
-592 ISLAGKASAVID
+592 ISLQGKPSPVIE
-604 GMSGEQRLLLSWA
+604 GMSGEKRLMLSWA
-617 QVWRAKVRPE
+617 QIWRAKVRPE
-627 EMRRRVATDPHSPAE
+627 EMRRRIATDPHSPAE

-656 EAFEVTDNDALWLE
+656 QEFGVTEKDALWLE
-670 EQSRVQI
+670 EQARVQI

>member
-1 VQSTAKV
+1 
-8 EDSTTFNF
+8 
-16 LGSIKEHVVSSH
+16 VSSSID
-28 KEGLLAA
+28 GLSAA
-35 GLDLSHQDTS
+35 GLDFSNQDQT
-45 VRPQDDLYRHFNGGW
+45 VRPQDDLYRHFNGQW
-60 LKTAVIPADRASDGA
+60 LKSAVIPADRASDGA

-100 TKISNIYKSFMDADA
+100 TKIANIYKSFMDAAA
-115 VNAKGGAPIAAELA
+115 VNARGGSPIAGELA
-129 EVDSISSLTDFT
+129 QVDSISSLTDFV
-141 STLSKLEAR
+141 STFSKLEAR
-150 GVSGIFGTF
+150 GTSGIFGTF

-169 NILYLQQ
+169 NILYLVQ

-197 AYVAHI
+197 AYLAHI
-203 EAMFTLAGVSNP
+203 TAMFTLAQVSNP

-225 ETSIASHHWDQVKD
+225 ETSIASHHWDQVKN

-247 KMNRTEVKALMPAF
+247 KLDRAQVKALMPAF
-261 DWELYLTDGEI
+261 DWDLYLADGEI
-272 PSIVLDSVIVQQPS
+272 PGIVLDSVIVQQPS
-286 FFEGLGAIL
+286 FFEGLGTIL
-295 ASFDLEAWKAW
+295 ANFDADAWKAW
-306 LQWHIISGA
+306 LKWHIISGA
-315 APYLSDEFTTENF
+315 APYLSDEFTNENF

-397 MSPDT
+397 MSPET

-429 QTTADDLYGNVG
+429 QTTPDDLYGNVG

-463 WHMAPQTVNAYY
+463 WFMPPQTVNAYY

-496 NHDDAV
+496 DHDDAV
-502 NYGGIGAVIG
+502 NYGAIGAVIG

-533 NWWTDADRS
+533 NWWTDADRA
-542 AFEARTKALIAQ
+542 AFEERTKALIAQ
-554 YDVLTPEEA
+554 YDALVPEEA
-563 PDVTVNGA
+563 PDVNVNGA

-579 DLGGLTIAYKAYQ
+579 DLGGLAIAFKAYQ
-592 ISLAGKASAVID
+592 ISLGGKPSPVID
-604 GMSGEQRLLLSWA
+604 GMSGEKRLMLSWA

-627 EMRRRVATDPHSPAE
+627 EMRRRIATDPHSPAE

-656 EAFEVTDNDALWLE
+656 QEFGVTDKDALWLE